1 MDARRIQKISSLG
14 TQKLETEQAVH
25 KNSNRKCTSSIVSW
39 QEDAALW
46 RILSLRNESIL
57 NCGEGSFL
65 RKKKFFLAAALTA
78 MMMGMSSLPAAVPSA
93 EASVETMTAGNAD
106 MKYPYVHLK
115 DDAAIEV
122 KINADI
128 RSQLDDM
135 RYGLGYHYDQISTS
149 YQCKYEGQRY
159 VSLILCVWTYNHG
172 AAHGMPH
179 YRGVTYDKE
188 NGERASIRD
197 FVKISSDDADR
208 IYNLPVF
215 SISGKLIPKY
225 DLFSEYADT
234 PLSGNFFLAGHG
246 QIGLI
251 YQPYQLAAFVYGMT
265 SIILPTSLVEELNEK
280 NP

>member
-1 MDARRIQKISSLG
+1 MAFYG
-14 TQKLETEQAVH
+14 EFF
-25 KNSNRKCTSSIVSW
+25 
-39 QEDAALW
+39 
-46 RILSLRNESIL
+46 LRNERAI
-57 NCGEGSFL
+57 NCVEGLVL
-65 RKKKFFLAAALTA
+65 RKRKVFLAAALTA
-78 MMMGMSSLPAAVPSA
+78 MMMGMSSLPSVAPSA
-93 EASVETMTAGNAD
+93 VASVETMTAENAD

-115 DDAAIEV
+115 DDASIEA

-128 RSQLDDM
+128 RSQLNDM
-135 RYGLGYHYDQISTS
+135 MYGSGYHYDEMRTS
-149 YQCKYEGQRY
+149 YQFKYEGQRY

-188 NGERASIRD
+188 SGERASIRN
-197 FVKISSDDADR
+197 FVKISSDDAWR
-208 IYNLPVF
+208 IYNLSVY
-215 SISGKLIPKY
+215 SLSGQLIPKY
-225 DLFSEYADT
+225 KLFSDYANT

-265 SIILPTSLVEELNEK
+265 SIILPANLVEELNEK